1 MQIRA
6 MTAARCDVSV
16 RNGRSQVIVQ
26 SFGTSVNTTRLLKFV
41 RIFQSNVSNILK
53 LSEDTSRVIFTTK
66 RIISNGWKV
75 IQMLIQEN
83 IPASRGGLNYSLILT
98 ESHTPKLL

>member
-53 LSEDTSRVIFTTK
+53 LSEDSSGVVFTK
-66 RIISNGWKV
+66 
-75 IQMLIQEN
+75 
-83 IPASRGGLNYSLILT
+83 Y
-98 ESHTPKLL
+98 